1 MKKYLFPAIIL
12 LALLASSCDKK
23 EVMLFNGGHEIYFEK
38 FFMNAIAPGRE
49 QADSTTMSFFF
60 YPDGT
65 PDVLVS
71 LVVNLSGTL
80 PASDIRFG
88 LKVVPELTT
97 ATSDEYTLDP
107 SYTFRALE
115 VPKGVKTVTDTIRV
129 IMHRSARLAQIPDGV
144 RLVVELVPNETVGL
158 GQAERVRASII
169 LTTRAIRPAWWTEDV
184 ERTLF
189 GKYTEKKYKYFLNE
203 IDKDAEMSEDLI
215 KNRPDQAIRL
225 VMQFKTWLLEQ
236 NPPIYEEDGSLME
249 VGV

>member
-1 MKKYLFPAIIL
+1 MKKYLFPIIIL
-12 LALLASSCDKK
+12 LAVSIGSCDKK
-23 EVMLFNGGHEIYFEK
+23 EVLLFNGSHEIYFQK
-38 FFMNAIAPGRE
+38 FYMNAIAPGRE

-65 PDVLVS
+65 SDVLVP
-71 LVVNLSGTL
+71 LTVNLSGPLLT
-80 PASDIRFG
+80 SDVRFG

-97 ATSDEYTLDP
+97 ATPDEYTLDP
-107 SYTFRALE
+107 SYTFRAQE
-115 VPKGVKTVTDTIRV
+115 VPEGVKTVTDI
-129 IMHRSARLAQIPDGV
+129 IQIKMHRSTRLAQMPAGV
-144 RLVVELVPNETVGL
+144 RLVVELIPGETVGL
-158 GQAERVRASII
+158 GQAERVRATII
-169 LTTRAIRPAWWTEDV
+169 LTTRAIRPAWWTEDI

-203 IDKDAEMSEDLI
+203 IDKNAEMSEELI
-215 KNRPDQAIRL
+215 RNRPDQAIKL